1 VQVIYRRRYHTNYH
15 LLFSLV
21 YPRFPVSLL
30 PLLVKNIEQRIKVN
44 KVVSI
49 ASILFAVLIVIV
61 GLIFAYKLVQDSRK
75 SLYVIDNGVPI
86 LVKQTDELLNRPVE
100 YKSQIELFHR
110 LFFTLAPDDRYIK
123 ENVEKSLYLIDDS
136 GKKEYTNLR
145 EKGFYNQII
154 SGNSL
159 VTVRNDSIK
168 MDLPNKKFIYYGT
181 QMINRKNTL
190 IIRKLITEGNF
201 EDMIRSPNN
210 PHGVLLRNWRI
221 LDNSELSNKAKSNY

>member
-1 VQVIYRRRYHTNYH
+1 M
-15 LLFSLV
+15 
-21 YPRFPVSLL
+21 
-30 PLLVKNIEQRIKVN
+30 LVKNIEQKIKIN
-44 KVVSI
+44 KAVSI
-49 ASILFAVLIVIV
+49 ASILFAVVIVIV
-61 GLIFAYKLVQDSRK
+61 GFVFAYQLIKDSRK

-159 VTVRNDSIK
+159 VTVRADSIK
-168 MDLPNKKFIYYGT
+168 MDLPNRKFIYYGT

>member
-1 VQVIYRRRYHTNYH
+1 M
-15 LLFSLV
+15 
-21 YPRFPVSLL
+21 
-30 PLLVKNIEQRIKVN
+30 LVKNIEQKIKIN

-61 GLIFAYKLVQDSRK
+61 GFIFAYKLVQDSRK

-168 MDLPNKKFIYYGT
+168 MDLPNRKFIYYGT

>member
-1 VQVIYRRRYHTNYH
+1 M
-15 LLFSLV
+15 
-21 YPRFPVSLL
+21 
-30 PLLVKNIEQRIKVN
+30 LVKNIEQKIKIN

-49 ASILFAVLIVIV
+49 ASILFAVLIVIAGFV
-61 GLIFAYKLVQDSRK
+61 FAHKLVQDSRK
-75 SLYVIDNGVPI
+75 SLYVLDNGVPI
-86 LVKQTDELLNRPVE
+86 LVKQTDDLLNRPVE

-168 MDLPNKKFIYYGT
+168 MDVPNKKFIYYGT

>member
-1 VQVIYRRRYHTNYH
+1 M
-15 LLFSLV
+15 
-21 YPRFPVSLL
+21 
-30 PLLVKNIEQRIKVN
+30 LVKNIEQKIKIN

-61 GLIFAYKLVQDSRK
+61 GFIFAYKLVQDSRK

-168 MDLPNKKFIYYGT
+168 MDLANKKFIYYGT

>member
-1 VQVIYRRRYHTNYH
+1 M
-15 LLFSLV
+15 
-21 YPRFPVSLL
+21 
-30 PLLVKNIEQRIKVN
+30 LVKNIEQKIRIN
-44 KVVSI
+44 KAVSI
-49 ASILFAVLIVIV
+49 SSILFAVFVVIAGFV
-61 GLIFAYKLVQDSRK
+61 MAYKMVQDSRK

-100 YKSQIELFHR
+100 YQSQIELFHR

-168 MDLPNKKFIYYGT
+168 IDLPNRKFIYYGT
-181 QMINRKNTL
+181 QMINRKKSL
-190 IIRKLITEGNF
+190 IIRKLITEGDF

-210 PHGVLLRNWRI
+210 PHGVLLRSWKI
-221 LDNSELSNKAKSNY
+221 LDNSELSNKVKSNY

>member
-1 VQVIYRRRYHTNYH
+1 M
-15 LLFSLV
+15 
-21 YPRFPVSLL
+21 
-30 PLLVKNIEQRIKVN
+30 LVKNIEQKIKIN
-44 KVVSI
+44 KAVSI
-49 ASILFAVLIVIV
+49 ASILFAVFVVIAGFV
-61 GLIFAYKLVQDSRK
+61 MAYKMVQDSRK
-75 SLYVIDNGVPI
+75 SLYVIDNGIPI

-100 YKSQIELFHR
+100 YQSQIELFHR

-168 MDLPNKKFIYYGT
+168 IDLPNRKFIYYGT
-181 QMINRKNTL
+181 QMINRKKSL

-221 LDNSELSNKAKSNY
+221 LENSELSNKTKSNY

>member
-1 VQVIYRRRYHTNYH
+1 M
-15 LLFSLV
+15 
-21 YPRFPVSLL
+21 
-30 PLLVKNIEQRIKVN
+30 LVKNIEQKIKIN

-49 ASILFAVLIVIV
+49 ASILFAVLIVIAGFV
-61 GLIFAYKLVQDSRK
+61 FAYKLVQDSRK
-75 SLYVIDNGVPI
+75 SLYVLDNGVPI
-86 LVKQTDELLNRPVE
+86 LVKQTDDLLNRPVE

-159 VTVRNDSIK
+159 LTVRNDSIK
-168 MDLPNKKFIYYGT
+168 MDVPNKKFIYYGT

>member
-1 VQVIYRRRYHTNYH
+1 M
-15 LLFSLV
+15 
-21 YPRFPVSLL
+21 
-30 PLLVKNIEQRIKVN
+30 LVKNIEQKIKIN

-61 GLIFAYKLVQDSRK
+61 GFIFAYKLVQDSRK
-75 SLYVIDNGVPI
+75 SLYVLDNGVPI
-86 LVKQTDELLNRPVE
+86 LVKQTDDLLNRPVE

-168 MDLPNKKFIYYGT
+168 MDVPNKKFIYYGT

>member
-1 VQVIYRRRYHTNYH
+1 M
-15 LLFSLV
+15 
-21 YPRFPVSLL
+21 
-30 PLLVKNIEQRIKVN
+30 
-44 KVVSI
+44 
-49 ASILFAVLIVIV
+49 
-61 GLIFAYKLVQDSRK
+61 
-75 SLYVIDNGVPI
+75 
-86 LVKQTDELLNRPVE
+86 
-100 YKSQIELFHR
+100 
-110 LFFTLAPDDRYIK
+110 
-123 ENVEKSLYLIDDS
+123 
-136 GKKEYTNLR
+136 R